1 MGDIW
6 GKLWTRYIRILFTL
20 LKSFVL
26 EAVRGFFFCYCVNL
40 SRGTWQQNTSFQIEP
55 KVSNI
60 KTSFTR
66 AKLSSDY
73 Y

>member
-26 EAVRGFFFCYCVNL
+26 EAVRGFFFLLLREFIAWHVAAEYVIPN
-40 SRGTWQQNTSFQIEP
+40 
-55 KVSNI
+55 
-60 KTSFTR
+60 
-66 AKLSSDY
+66 
-73 Y
+73 